1 LGVMLIST
9 KTRNIL
15 NENDRRFIQ
24 SIGDQLAIGIE
35 NQTLL
40 AESQF
45 ERQRLQNILET
56 LPVGVMVLDPDT
68 LIPISANQQVEELL
82 GQPLNMEEPF
92 TAERYH
98 IRRTGTNLEYP
109 TNELPMYKAREQGK
123 RIRPADD
130 LAIITEFDRTDL
142 LISAAPIFDPSGESR
157 AIVVSLSDVTPMRS
171 MENTMQ
177 ENLRETVL
185 LYETQRAMNESEDLE
200 QLLDSL
206 VAQMVMQ
213 QPTDTYIVLQNEGKI
228 ELARSMMMPIENI
241 EALRPILLPELVNV
255 DDVGRD
261 TTALPYETRQAF
273 IQVNARSVLA
283 VPLAVRTRPEPMG
296 WIIITDE
303 APEAFT
309 FDQERTM
316 SSVADMAS
324 QAIDNRYLIERTQAA
339 LDETEALYTANEV

>member
-1 LGVMLIST
+1 MAVTVLLAYPEPSIHAPQLRYEYQWYSDSKRKAPVPTGTIISQEDAPFGSLVMEDEDVVLLYDSPDAIPQDFPMIKDILTVHDARRAAVTPLWSRQRWLGVMLIST
-9 KTRNIL
+9 KKRNIL
-15 NENDRRFIQ
+15 NEDDRRFIQ

-228 ELARSMMMPIENI
+228 ELARV
-241 EALRPILLPELVNV
+241 LLHRV
-255 DDVGRD
+255 
-261 TTALPYETRQAF
+261 F
-273 IQVNARSVLA
+273 
-283 VPLAVRTRPEPMG
+283 
-296 WIIITDE
+296 
-303 APEAFT
+303 
-309 FDQERTM
+309 
-316 SSVADMAS
+316 
-324 QAIDNRYLIERTQAA
+324 
-339 LDETEALYTANEV
+339 